1 VTAISSYLFFWQ
13 SRHRVEDRRAE
24 DLGGKDAVALP
35 DRDDAGAARKLR
47 NDLTGVVGRVVI
59 AAFVDNPIGLLVF
72 SAVVNGIAAA
82 PFLIVTMLIS
92 GKEPENHGPLH

>member
-1 VTAISSYLFFWQ
+1 VGTRWKFDRNPRKARFFY
-13 SRHRVEDRRAE
+13 VL
-24 DLGGKDAVALP
+24 LGI
-35 DRDDAGAARKLR
+35 
-47 NDLTGVVGRVVI
+47 GVVGGVVI

-92 GKEPENHGPLH
+92 GDRKIMGPYTNGKPASSIG